1 MRLLLDTHVLLWW
14 LRADKKLSRQTRDL
28 IAAEDSDI
36 AVSSATIWEIA
47 IKRALGRMDA
57 DMKELVAAIS
67 ADGFVELPIRFAHAM
82 AVETL
87 PRHHDDP
94 FDRMLI
100 VQAISDGRRLV
111 THDDT
116 ILQEYAGVPGFD
128 PLRA

>member
-1 MRLLLDTHVLLWW
+1 M
-14 LRADKKLSRQTRDL
+14 
-28 IAAEDSDI
+28 
-36 AVSSATIWEIA
+36 
-47 IKRALGRMDA
+47 
-57 DMKELVAAIS
+57 
-67 ADGFVELPIRFAHAM
+67 ELPIRFAHAM

-100 VQAISDGRRLV
+100 AQSISEGQRLM
-111 THDDT
+111 THDRM